1 MKNTMR
7 ILIPKLE
14 RKTDGFMSKIFLV
27 RHGETDWNKED
38 RCQGCIDIELN
49 SEGLRQAEFVAE
61 RLLNEEIHAMYC
73 SNLKRAYGTAQIIAN
88 RLGLSVTKS
97 EALNEISFGDWEG
110 LTFEEIRKRHDYDYN
125 TWRLSPHTA
134 IFPGEGSLDN
144 VHKRVMK
151 YVDEIISKNEG
162 KNILIV
168 SHGGVIKL
176 IILGL
181 LGIGLEVYN
190 KFYVANT
197 SLSIVH
203 IDKDKRY
210 LRTLNDTCHV
220 GRCLDKRN
228 F

>member
-1 MKNTMR
+1 MSR
-7 ILIPKLE
+7 IY
-14 RKTDGFMSKIFLV
+14 LV

-38 RCQGCIDIELN
+38 RCQGCIDIDLN
-49 SEGLRQAEFVAE
+49 SEGVRQAEFVAQ
-61 RLLNEEIHAMYC
+61 RLVNEEIHALYC
-73 SNLKRAYGTAQIIAN
+73 SNLKRAYRTAQIIAKALN
-88 RLGLSVTKS
+88 LSITRS

-110 LTFEEIRKRHDYDYN
+110 LTFEEIRNRHDYDYN

-134 IFPGEGSLDN
+134 NFPGEGSLAN
-144 VHKRVMK
+144 VKKRVMK
-151 YVDEIISKNEG
+151 YVDEIISQNEG

-181 LGIGLEVYN
+181 LGIGLEAYN
-190 KFYVANT
+190 KFYIANT

-203 IDKDKRY
+203 IEKDRRY

-220 GRCLDKRN
+220 GRVLERKN
-228 F
+228 W

>member
-1 MKNTMR
+1 MSR
-7 ILIPKLE
+7 IY
-14 RKTDGFMSKIFLV
+14 LV

-38 RCQGCIDIELN
+38 RCQGCIDIDLN
-49 SEGLRQAEFVAE
+49 SEGIRQAEFVAQ
-61 RLLNEEIHAMYC
+61 RLVNEEIHALYC
-73 SNLKRAYGTAQIIAN
+73 SNLKRAYRTAQIIAKMLN
-88 RLGLSVTKS
+88 LSITRN

-134 IFPGEGSLDN
+134 NFPGEGSLLN
-144 VHKRVMK
+144 VNKRVMK
-151 YVDEIISKNEG
+151 YVDEIISQNAG

-176 IILGL
+176 IVLGL
-181 LGIGLEVYN
+181 LGIGLEAYN
-190 KFYVANT
+190 KFYIANT

-220 GRCLDKRN
+220 GRVLERKN
-228 F
+228 W